1 MSRLSQARIAV
12 LFLTSYGSA
21 RGLAFLGPLL
31 LPRLLAPDTY
41 GGVELALSLAA
52 LLGSAVGLG
61 VPQAAPR
68 LKLILGHS
76 GVMDV
81 LALAFLLSALPLVLA
96 SLLSDWQ
103 GLPWV
108 VTLTCGLGVLYGAQY
123 GLSFWARV
131 EGRKFLST
139 WVDNGTLVLLGGS
152 AALLTLVAVS
162 PTPRQVIVS
171 VWALALPLAGLSVG
185 ILLVQRPQGLLGQW
199 RTALKEGL
207 PLLATGLVLA
217 AFAAA
222 PRLLAG
228 RFLPLAD
235 VGALAFAARLC
246 LLLLVVH
253 QLLMTWHFRNLYT
266 WPAARCDKIFAGL
279 LSGLAVLGCL
289 VVLAWP
295 WVAPILAPD
304 QPPLPR
310 LTVALVAGQTILWIA
325 LALFEAMI
333 GRQGLGR
340 HAAPILAAVGLLAWG
355 GIEAGLLTIPASPGL
370 IALASCGLLAMG
382 VGTQWL
388 LLWRSGLV
396 LPRAGLAL
404 TAAAVPPLVAFLPGL

>member
-1 MSRLSQARIAV
+1 MSRLRRAGTALS
-12 LFLTSYGSA
+12 FLASYGIA

-31 LPRLLAPDTY
+31 LPRLLTAETY
-41 GGVELALSLAA
+41 GGLELALSLAA
-52 LLGSAVGLG
+52 LIGSAVGLG

-68 LKLILGHS
+68 LKLILGHARII
-76 GVMDV
+76 DV
-81 LALAFLLSALPLVLA
+81 LAFAFLLSALPLLIA
-96 SLLSDWQ
+96 SLLTAWA
-103 GLPWV
+103 GLSWV
-108 VTLTCGLGVLYGAQY
+108 LTLTLGLAVLYGGQY

-139 WVDNGTLVLLGGS
+139 WVDNGTLVLLG
-152 AALLTLVAVS
+152 AATALLTLAAAT
-162 PTPRQVIVS
+162 PTARELIGS
-171 VWALALPLAGLSVG
+171 TWALA
-185 ILLVQRPQGLLGQW
+185 ILFGLLGILVLTVLRPTGLVSLW
-199 RTALKEGL
+199 RGALKEGL

-266 WPAARCDKIFAGL
+266 WPAARCDRVFAGL
-279 LSGLAVLGCL
+279 LGGLALLGTAIM
-289 VVLAWP
+289 LAWP
-295 WVAPILAPD
+295 MVAPMLAPD
-304 QPPLPR
+304 YPPLPR
-310 LTVALVAGQTILWIA
+310 LVVGLVAAQTILWIG
-325 LALFEAMI
+325 LALFESML
-333 GRQGLGR
+333 GRQGLGSR
-340 HAAPILAAVGLLAWG
+340 AAPILALVGVLAWG
-355 GIEAGLLTIPASPGL
+355 GIEAGLLVLPASPLL
-370 IALASCGLLAMG
+370 ITLGSCGLLGLG

-388 LLWRSGLV
+388 LLRQSGLV

-404 TAAAVPPLVAFLPGL
+404 VLTTVPPLMALLPL